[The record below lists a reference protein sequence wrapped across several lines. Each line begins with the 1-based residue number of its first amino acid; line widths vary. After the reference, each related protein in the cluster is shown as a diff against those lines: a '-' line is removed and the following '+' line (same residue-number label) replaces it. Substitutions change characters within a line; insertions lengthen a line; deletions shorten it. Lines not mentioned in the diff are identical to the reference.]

1 VQRCAGLPAARL
13 FVTALRQRKGRYAR
27 PGQGNGGSYRMKA
40 IFRHELSS
48 NFQSVTGYVFGAFLL
63 LFAGIYTMVINL
75 KVGYANFEYVLG
87 SMSFIYIIGIP
98 ILPMRTIAD
107 ERKQKTDQLLYSLP
121 LTMAKVVLGK
131 YLVLL
136 ILLLIPTAI
145 IALYPL
151 ILTAFGTVYLPAA
164 YGALVG
170 FFFLGAALAAVG
182 MFVSSLMENQASAA
196 GLCFAV
202 ILLDYFI
209 SSLSGYVSASAFAS
223 LIAYVILLLALAVV
237 VRLLTKNNFAAI
249 MTALL
254 LGIALIVTYGLSPAS
269 FAGSFP
275 AVMKQLSLFDRFYTF
290 SNGVFDIRALVFFA
304 SVVMVFLFLSVQ
316 SMEKRRWNG

>member
-1 VQRCAGLPAARL
+1 
-13 FVTALRQRKGRYAR
+13 
-27 PGQGNGGSYRMKA
+27 MKA

-48 NFQSVTGYVFGAFLL
+48 HMQSVTGYVFGAFML
-63 LFAGIYTMVINL
+63 LFAGIYCMVLNL

-87 SMSFIYIIGIP
+87 SMSFVYIIGIP
-98 ILPMRTIAD
+98 ILTMRIIAD

-121 LTMAKVVLGK
+121 LTMTRVVLGK

-136 ILLLIPTAI
+136 IMLLIPTAI

-151 ILTAFGTVYLPAA
+151 ILSAFGHVYFPAA
-164 YGALVG
+164 YGTLIG
-170 FFFLGAALAAVG
+170 FFFLGAALAAIG

-209 SSLSGYVSASAFAS
+209 SSLAGYVSATALAS
-223 LIAYVILLLALAVV
+223 FIAYAIVLAALAVV
-237 VRLLTKNNFAAI
+237 VRLLTKNTFAA
-249 MTALL
+249 LL
-254 LGIALIVTYGLSPAS
+254 SGLIPGIALVLVYGLSSAS

-275 AVMKQLSLFDRFYTF
+275 AVMKQLSLFDRFYVFT
-290 SNGVFDIRALVFFA
+290 NGVFDIRALVFFA